1 MEQLAAIRVVQSKR
15 QEVLHD
21 IKRIYEAMRLA
32 ARRGDASRYYELNND
47 FHLCI
52 VRGTGNRSLVE
63 LHEKVMW
70 HVHRE
75 RHRANFVESV
85 TVESA
90 ESHNEIVRAIV
101 ERRAE
106 DAGLAM
112 RRHLENV
119 SRLMLA
125 TRQAQQDA
133 SSPVRKNSKPA
144 ARGFRR

>member
-1 MEQLAAIRVVQSKR
+1 VLATI
-15 QEVLHD
+15 E
-21 IKRIYEAMRLA
+21 RIYAEMRQA
-32 ARRGDASRYYELNND
+32 AKRGDISGYYELNND
-47 FHLCI
+47 FHLSI

-75 RHRANFVESV
+75 RHRANFVEQV

-90 ESHNEIVRAIV
+90 ESHDEIVRAIV
-101 ERRAE
+101 EQRAE

-133 SSPVRKNSKPA
+133 SSPARKNSKPTA
-144 ARGFRR
+144 AGPADN

>member
-1 MEQLAAIRVVQSKR
+1 MC
-15 QEVLHD
+15 
-21 IKRIYEAMRLA
+21 
-32 ARRGDASRYYELNND
+32 GYYEIKYD
-47 FHLCI
+47 FRLSI

-112 RRHLENV
+112 RRHLENW

-125 TRQAQQDA
+125 NRQALQDA
-133 SSPVRKNSKPA
+133 SFPVLKNPNTA
-144 ARGFRR
+144 ACGI